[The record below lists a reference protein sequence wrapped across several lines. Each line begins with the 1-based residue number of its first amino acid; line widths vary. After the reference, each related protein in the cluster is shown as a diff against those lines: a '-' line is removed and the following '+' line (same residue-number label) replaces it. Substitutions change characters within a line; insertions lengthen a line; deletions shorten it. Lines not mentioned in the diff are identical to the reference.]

1 MVETVT
7 FSHNYDSEK
16 IEALENDPNV
26 EIISRK
32 TVIGDSL
39 YLLPLHLEPNPA
51 YLMYNTTYTYRII
64 PKESPRQDTLTPTP
78 GVRVPKTRGGTDEFI
93 NAFWV
98 KGKPK
103 CAKGYRYDF
112 NRKMCRLIK

>member
-1 MVETVT
+1 MVETIVL
-7 FSHNYDSEK
+7 SHNYDSDK

-32 TVIGDSL
+32 TVVGDSL

-51 YLMYNTTYTYRII
+51 YLMYSTTYTYRII
-64 PKESPRQDTLTPTP
+64 SKESPSQDMTSTPVV
-78 GVRVPKTRGGTDEFI
+78 GQIPKTLGDTNEFI